1 MRHHPVRYARL
12 AAVALTLA
20 CGTAVAAPGI
30 SASAAISHV
39 QLGVIDLTPNDG
51 QAAGYSTYRFLDEQA
66 SGLSLPDDHVNLFQP
81 SYMSDS
87 PKHTGVAYGDSYA
100 QTSSNGA
107 IGEMQVAAHLQAAY
121 GPSGQLDASGTS
133 QQRLWVT
140 LQPHTAFYVSG
151 HYDLRGAEIGNPDK
165 YYSGRA
171 VAQVSLLVNQ
181 DKTRFSDILYLPGG
195 RSSASDDFWLGYA
208 NTSDR
213 ESEVLL
219 DFSIV
224 ASTYAWAPAI
234 PPVPEPDSYL
244 MLGAGLLLLGAI
256 GRRRAAVRAARRGVL
271 GLGLALAC
279 GASFAAATSSAS
291 FSGLQLSVIDLT
303 PGDGQAAG
311 FRTGLQHSTL
321 DASVLSWSV
330 PNDNWDIVSDQ
341 RSAAGQVASTV
352 NASQS
357 GAAAHGSSNGLLG
370 DVSTTSTL
378 PNTPAPPG
386 LIAQGNSSQ
395 TVEIVIKPHSVLV
408 LQGQLLLA
416 ANQEAAPSRTYDLHA
431 DAYIHINN
439 EELQFSRFVDSSLSN
454 PNASNA
460 MNFWVAYSNTGSSDK
475 LALLDFHVS
484 TYSRTWVSVP
494 PQPVPEPAG
503 YAMLG
508 AGLALVAALCRKRS
522 AAT

>member
-20 CGTAVAAPGI
+20 CGAAVAAPGI

-51 QAAGYSTYRFLDEQA
+51 HAAGYSAYRFLDEQA
-66 SGLSLPDDHVNLFQP
+66 SGLSLPDDHVNLFHP
-81 SYMSDS
+81 DYMSNS
-87 PKHTGVAYGDSYA
+87 PKHTGVAYGASYA

-107 IGEMQVAAHLQAAY
+107 IGEMQTAAYLNAAY
-121 GPSGQLDASGTS
+121 GPSGQLSASGTS

-151 HYDLRGAEIGNPDK
+151 HYDLSLADTGNPDK
-165 YYSGRA
+165 YYYGGA
-171 VAQVSLLVNQ
+171 GVQVALLVNQ
-181 DKTRFSDILYLPGG
+181 DKTRSSDSIFLQDG
-195 RSSASDDFWLGYA
+195 RRNASDDFWVGYA

-219 DFSIV
+219 DFSIS
-224 ASTYAWAPAI
+224 ANAYAWAPAI

-244 MLGAGLLLLGAI
+244 MLGAGLLLLGAV
-256 GRRRAAVRAARRGVL
+256 GRRRAAVRAVRRGVL
-271 GLGLALAC
+271 GLGLVLAC

-311 FRTGLQHSTL
+311 FLTGLQHSTL
-321 DASVLSWSV
+321 DASVWSRSL
-330 PNDNWDIVSDQ
+330 PNDDWDIVSDQ
-341 RSAAGQVASTV
+341 RSAAGLVASTV

-357 GAAAHGSSNGLLG
+357 GATAHGSSNGLLG

-378 PNTPAPPG
+378 PNTPTPSG
-386 LIAQGNSSQ
+386 LTAQGNSTQ

-408 LQGQLLLA
+408 LQGQLLLT
-416 ANQEAAPSRTYDLHA
+416 ANQQADPSHIYNLHA

-484 TYSRTWVSVP
+484 TYSRAWASVP
-494 PQPVPEPAG
+494 PQPVPEPAS

-508 AGLALVAALCRKRS
+508 AGLALVAALRRKRP